1 MPPRISAEAR
11 ELLRRQRGLIA
22 ARQALALGI
31 ARPALRRACD
41 TGWMQV
47 TPHVFADREG
57 DLTIAQ
63 LRVAAVL
70 DCGPASLLAGRSAL
84 AEAGWRGQ
92 DEDVVEVIA
101 PRGSRHRA
109 GPRPRW
115 LRVHR
120 PEDEV
125 RGWGSPARAPM
136 GRAAVDAA
144 AWARTAREAMFL
156 LTSAVQQR
164 LVTPEQIRRDLEGRS
179 RVRNAPVIRGVLDSL
194 VEGATTI
201 GEAAFLR
208 ECRRRGLPMPRMQVA
223 LRGGPGRRRVVDAEF
238 RTPDGRPVI
247 VEIDGVGHLE
257 VATWQDDL
265 MRHNDLVADTGAILL
280 RVSNWQVEH
289 DPGPFFDV
297 LVPLVLAA

>member
-11 ELLRRQRGLIA
+11 DLLRRQRGLIA
-22 ARQALALGI
+22 ARQAVALGI

-47 TPHVFADREG
+47 SPNVFADRDG
-57 DLTIAQ
+57 DLSVPQ
-63 LRVAAVL
+63 LRLAAVL
-70 DCGPASLLAGRSAL
+70 ECGPGSLLAGRSAL

-92 DEDVVEVIA
+92 DEEVVDLIV

-115 LRVHR
+115 LRMHH

-125 RGWGSPARAPM
+125 RGGGTPARASVA
-136 GRAAVDAA
+136 RAAVDAA
-144 AWARTAREAMFL
+144 AWARTPRETMFL
-156 LTSAVQQR
+156 LTSVVQQR
-164 LVTPEQIRRDLEGRS
+164 LVTPQQLRRELEGRS
-179 RVRNAPVIRGVLDSL
+179 RVRNAPTIRGVLDSL
-194 VEGATTI
+194 DEGATTI

-208 ECRRRGLPMPRMQVA
+208 ECRRRGLPRPTMQVTH
-223 LRGGPGRRRVVDAEF
+223 RGGPGRRRVVDAAF
-238 RTPDGRPVI
+238 RAPGGRLVI

-257 VATWQDDL
+257 VGTWQDDL
-265 MRHNDLVADTGAILL
+265 VRHNTLVAGTGAILL

-297 LVPLVLAA
+297 LASLVLPA